1 MFRHRRV
8 RVVTVL
14 LIGWVVLASVE
25 HRAEQAPWPRA
36 VPAGLLWACVVAG
49 VWWFAEW
56 TQAPVRTARRA
67 RRGAPGDGARRRH
80 GAVEDPD
87 PHPHPR
93 NSSTPSH
100 R

>member
-1 MFRHRRV
+1 M
-8 RVVTVL
+8 TVL

-67 RRGAPGDGARRRH
+67 RRGAPGAVSGADTEPWRTRTRIRTRGTPRRRH
-80 GAVEDPD
+80 TADG
-87 PHPHPR
+87 
-93 NSSTPSH
+93 PSA

>member
-1 MFRHRRV
+1 M
-8 RVVTVL
+8 TVL

-25 HRAEQAPWPRA
+25 HWAEQEPWPRA

-56 TQAPVRTARRA
+56 TQSPVRTARRS
-67 RRGAPGDGARRRH
+67 RGRTPAEGGRRRH

-87 PHPHPR
+87 PHPR
-93 NSSTPSH
+93 GSSAPSH